1 MNTSY
6 VNTYDSHGFSFPY
19 STLFRKE
26 DCSYYNN
33 FTNASQFQSSFP
45 PQNTF
50 TTFNPVNYPNQF
62 SFQNNLNQN
71 GMQIQKETIPT
82 SSNSPSPTVSGNQ
95 ISNQSANS
103 EETIGQNKTAS
114 ENSKDIEPEEIQ
126 QKEDHKESSPIQK
139 PEVENLD
146 EKKPVIQENQEE
158 PVEEKDESGTEIEK
172 AEESKGTKSQ
182 ARSKP
187 PKSYVALISEAILSH
202 PGIITL

>member
-6 VNTYDSHGFSFPY
+6 VNSYDSHGFSFPY

-33 FTNASQFQSSFP
+33 FTNASQFQASFP

-50 TTFNPVNYPNQF
+50 ATLNPVNYPNQF

-71 GMQIQKETIPT
+71 GMQIQKETIPN
-82 SSNSPSPTVSGNQ
+82 SANSPSPNVSGNQ

-103 EETIGQNKTAS
+103 EETIGQDKTAS

-126 QKEDHKESSPIQK
+126 QKEDRKESSPIQN

-146 EKKPVIQENQEE
+146 EKKPTIQEKQEE
-158 PVEEKDESGTEIEK
+158 STKENEESGTEIEN
-172 AEESKGTKSQ
+172 AEESKGNKSQ
-182 ARSKP
+182 VKSKP

-202 PGIITL
+202 PGIIP